1 MGPLLGGVFSVA
13 GLLNE
18 TFVSVHDIRIEKEG
32 AEGKL

>member
-18 TFVSVHDIRIEKEG
+18 TFVSVDV
-32 AEGKL
+32 